1 MCDATDL
8 TRLLPM
14 AAKAGL
20 VITESQAASPGMG
33 AVSALSLGRAAGRL
47 QGALEAFLGHGGT
60 LIAPAR
66 WKASY
71 GLQGGRAGKADGLAL
86 ARELVGPNARLERHD
101 QADAV
106 LIGWWGWQN
115 IVRVTI
121 CYRKMR

>member
-47 QGALEAFLGHGGT
+47 QGALEAFLGHGGR
-60 LIAPAR
+60 LVAPAR

-71 GLQGGRAGKADGLAL
+71 GLQGGREGKADGLAL
-86 ARELVGPNARLERHD
+86 ARELLGPDACLERHD

-106 LIGWWGWQN
+106 LIAWWGWRN
-115 IVRVTI
+115 LLAPKRN
-121 CYRKMR
+121 